1 MTEIDVKNF
10 FERIRRQKGYRD
22 SLEQEKKTV
31 QSDVSAIKAIDYE
44 KARVT
49 GGCQSDIGKLLERAQ
64 ERCNRLDKEIA
75 KAIEELNESREQAHY
90 LLSLCENEMQKVIL
104 IDRYLRCLQWNVIS
118 EKCHYSENQL
128 YRIRNDACKAIAEK
142 KHGSL

>member
-10 FERIRRQKGYRD
+10 FERIRKQQGYKD
-22 SLEQEKKTV
+22 SLVQERQAVWDDISTV
-31 QSDVSAIKAIDYE
+31 KAIDYE
-44 KARVT
+44 TARVT

-90 LLSLCENEMQKVIL
+90 LLSLCENEIQKGVL

-128 YRIRNDACKAIAEK
+128 YRIRNDACKVIAEK
-142 KHGSL
+142 KHKSL